1 MEFGLSDEQ
10 RLLIGTVRRFVD
22 VELRPLEQLVED
34 SGHLEPKVAEAIQA
48 KSRTIGLYAMNMPE
62 ELGGGGLSTVDWMLV
77 EEEFGRTTDI
87 LIRRAFG
94 NVYDIL
100 LAGSEVQRE
109 RWLIPAIRGDRTFS
123 IALTEAAAGSDAA
136 AIRTRA
142 TPTDDGWSLTGQK
155 QFISDAHHS
164 DFYVLTA
171 VTDPRAGARGI
182 STFIV
187 DRDLPG
193 VTLGPDVPMMGLRG
207 TTHAELTFENVNLAP
222 ENLLGEEGGGLK
234 LALGTLGRVRLAQVG
249 ARAVGKSAML
259 LEMAVEHSRSRHQ
272 FGKPIG
278 GFQSVGQMLSDS
290 AVEINAA
297 RLALWQAAWMV
308 DQGEPARTQISAV
321 KLQSSET
328 LCRVADRVLQIFG
341 GSGYSKELA
350 VERHYRD
357 ARVYRI
363 FDGTSEIHRNVI
375 TRNLLAG
382 DDCYKIPA

>member
-1 MEFGLSDEQ
+1 MDFGLSDEQ

-22 VELRPLEQLVED
+22 DELRPLEQLVED
-34 SGHLEPKVAEAIQA
+34 SGHLEPELAAAIQA

-62 ELGGGGLSTVDWMLV
+62 GLGGGGLSTMDWMLV
-77 EEEFGRTTDI
+77 EEEFGRTTDV

-100 LAGSEVQRE
+100 LAGTEAQRE

-123 IALTEAAAGSDAA
+123 IAFTEAEAGSDAA

-182 STFIV
+182 STFVV
-187 DRDLPG
+187 DRDMPG
-193 VTLGPDVPMMGLRG
+193 VMLGPNVPMMGLRG
-207 TTHAELTFENVNLAP
+207 TTHAELTLENVILGP
-222 ENLLGEEGGGLK
+222 EHLLGEEGGGLK

-249 ARAVGKSAML
+249 ARAVGKATML
-259 LEMAVEHSRSRHQ
+259 LEMAVEHARSRHQ
-272 FGKPIG
+272 FGQPIG
-278 GFQSVGQMLSDS
+278 GFQSVGQMLADS

-297 RLALWQAAWMV
+297 RLALWQAAWML
-308 DQGEPARTQISAV
+308 DQGKSARTQISVV
-321 KLQSSET
+321 KLQASET
-328 LCRVADRVLQIFG
+328 LGRVADRVLQIFG

-375 TRNLLAG
+375 ARNLLAG
-382 DDCYKIPA
+382 DDGYKIPA